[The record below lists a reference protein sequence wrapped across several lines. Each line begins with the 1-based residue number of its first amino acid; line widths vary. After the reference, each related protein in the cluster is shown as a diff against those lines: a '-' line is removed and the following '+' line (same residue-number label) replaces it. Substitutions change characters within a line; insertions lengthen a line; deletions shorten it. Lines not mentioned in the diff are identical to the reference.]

1 MLTSVLA
8 LICLLLTLQ
17 CTGSLYSSRLI
28 YSPRISQCASVLQA
42 VRERL
47 VLDGLAQYLDQSTR
61 PKHIDIPRKSME
73 LPFAIL
79 LMRSS
84 YNAVD
89 ELDFVPMTE
98 FQKTFFLF
106 RQSEWELY
114 KQFHPNVIQGILS
127 DPYYFDFISF
137 AQYAVIS
144 DKIKLARSN
153 FIETINA
160 QGDTIVVNRD
170 TRLVPDEMLTQLHGK
185 IVGNKIIEYLYSTYP
200 TSALPDNST
209 TLVGNDG
216 ILGNENAIIFTKY
229 LQLMLDLFSINNY
242 ALDMKVSVVADDSTD
257 RKNEYVVKI
266 KSVLPVTLWSSKAL
280 ANRRDSPT
288 NNFEIKATASLATTF
303 SIDVDVID
311 TIFDE
316 INVIHILKIKGKKRK
331 FIA

>member
-1 MLTSVLA
+1 MMLITSALA
-8 LICLLLTLQ
+8 LLCLFLTLQ

-28 YSPRISQCASVLQA
+28 YITQRASVLQA

-144 DKIKLARSN
+144 DKIKLARSD
-153 FIETINA
+153 FIETVNA

-170 TRLVPDEMLTQLHGK
+170 TRLVPNEKLTQLHGK

-200 TSALPDNST
+200 PSALPDNST
-209 TLVGNDG
+209 KLIGNDG
-216 ILGNENAIIFTKY
+216 ILGYKNAIIFTKY
-229 LQLMLDLFSINNY
+229 LQLILDLFSINNY
-242 ALDMKVSVVADDSTD
+242 ALDMKVSMVADDSTD
-257 RKNEYVVKI
+257 RKNEFVVKI

-280 ANRRDSPT
+280 ANRRDSPS
-288 NNFEIKATASLATTF
+288 NNFEIKATASLAATF
-303 SIDVDVID
+303 SIDVDIID

-316 INVIHILKIKGKKRK
+316 INVIHILKIKGSNT
-331 FIA
+331 

>member
-1 MLTSVLA
+1 
-8 LICLLLTLQ
+8 
-17 CTGSLYSSRLI
+17 
-28 YSPRISQCASVLQA
+28 
-42 VRERL
+42 
-47 VLDGLAQYLDQSTR
+47 
-61 PKHIDIPRKSME
+61 ME

-106 RQSEWELY
+106 RQSEWQLY

-144 DKIKLARSN
+144 DKIKLARSD

-170 TRLVPDEMLTQLHGK
+170 TRLVPNEMLTQLHGK

-200 TSALPDNST
+200 PSALPDNST
-209 TLVGNDG
+209 TTKLIGNDG
-216 ILGNENAIIFTKY
+216 VLSYDNAIIFTKS
-229 LQLMLDLFSINNY
+229 LQLILDLFSINNY
-242 ALDMKVSVVADDSTD
+242 ALDMKVSIAAEGSID
-257 RKNEYVVKI
+257 RKNEYVLKI
-266 KSVLPVTLWSSKAL
+266 KSVLPVTLWSMKAL
-280 ANRRDSPT
+280 ANRRDTPT
-288 NNFEIKATASLATTF
+288 NNFEIKAVSSLAAAF
-303 SIDVDVID
+303 SIEMVLID
-311 TIFDE
+311 TVFDE
-316 INVIHILKIKGKKRK
+316 INVIHILKIKGNKRK